1 MVHQRIVAA
10 DAAAMA
16 RLAAEWLADE
26 VRLSATLRG
35 SCALGLAGG
44 ATPRPVYE
52 ALAGPALAG
61 TIAWDRVRIY
71 FGDERAVPPDHP
83 ESNFRMAH
91 EALIARASIPAA
103 NVHRMEAEASDLEEA
118 ADRYAALLPPALDVL
133 VLGVGPDG
141 HTASLFPGSPA
152 LGERTRRVVPARA
165 PRPPE
170 RRLTITPPVIAAARR
185 IVVLAAGRDKAEAV
199 ARALRGTGS
208 PDEVPA
214 RLARDGV
221 WVLDRAAAGR
231 LADSA
236 PPD

>member
-10 DAAAMA
+10 DAAALA
-16 RLAAEWLADE
+16 RMAAEWLADE
-26 VRLSATLRG
+26 VRLSITLRG
-35 SCALGLAGG
+35 TCALGLAGG
-44 ATPRPVYE
+44 STPRPAYE
-52 ALAGPALAG
+52 ALAASPLKDA
-61 TIAWDRVRIY
+61 IAWDRVFIY

-83 ESNFRMAH
+83 ESNFRMAR

-103 NVHRMEAEASDLEEA
+103 NVHRMEADATDLEEA

-152 LGERTRRVVPARA
+152 LAERARRVVPSRA
-165 PRPPE
+165 PKPPE

-185 IVVLAAGRDKAEAV
+185 IVVLAAGTDKAEAV
-199 ARALRGTGS
+199 SRALRGSAS
-208 PDEVPA
+208 PEEVPS

-221 WVLDRAAAGR
+221 WFLDRAAASG
-231 LADSA
+231 LAD
-236 PPD
+236 

>member
-10 DAAAMA
+10 NAAAMA

-26 VRLSATLRG
+26 VRLAVTLRG
-35 SCALGLAGG
+35 TCALGLAGG
-44 ATPRPVYE
+44 STPRPAYE
-52 ALAGPALAG
+52 LLAAAPLKDG
-61 TIAWDRVRIY
+61 IAWDRVLIY

-83 ESNFRMAH
+83 ESNFGMAR
-91 EALIARASIPAA
+91 EALIARAAIPEA
-103 NVHRMEAEASDLEEA
+103 NVHRMEADASDLEEA

-165 PRPPE
+165 PKPPE

-185 IVVLAAGRDKAEAV
+185 IVVLAAGEDKAEAV
-199 ARALRGTGS
+199 VRALRSAGPS
-208 PDEVPA
+208 EEIPA

-221 WVLDRAAAGR
+221 WFLDAAAAGR
-231 LADSA
+231 LD
-236 PPD
+236 D